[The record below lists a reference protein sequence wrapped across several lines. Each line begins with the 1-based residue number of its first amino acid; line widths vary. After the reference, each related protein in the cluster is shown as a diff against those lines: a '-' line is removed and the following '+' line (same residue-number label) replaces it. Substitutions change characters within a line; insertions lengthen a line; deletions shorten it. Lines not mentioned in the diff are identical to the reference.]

1 MKAALRKGTAK
12 RTSEPLPFP
21 AAEFSLAAVGRNRP
35 HNLFFPAMPCHDDA
49 DHDLRRSYE
58 YWRDA
63 APPKPLSG
71 QPTPEE
77 LDRLREFGTRR
88 KEWLLSLEERE
99 RTQINVW
106 DWEATRKRKEEARRQ
121 HAEAKKAAVNSIKKQ
136 RDASI
141 CRHWARTG
149 TCLYGDAC
157 KFRHPEDNAITCNTN
172 IKNLHRSRTRANRTN
187 DNRMGAFRRFLLDT
201 FGEQRLKYGSG
212 VVEVAA
218 GIHGGVSFELVNLN
232 GIPCTAIEPRGPLRL
247 TKRRRMLK
255 NGIYHRTIPLQKY
268 NSIGLEDVLVEGE
281 GGDETGDDQLII
293 GKAPRHWR
301 LFFCDWMIAP
311 ESEDINKRLVRSAK
325 KAAALV
331 GPAATA
337 SGHEED
343 YCAEHEEA
351 GRESDSDT
359 DDNESPATNA
369 DNPVFCQPCGIGE
382 AQASPPATEVS
393 STLASA
399 SIIIG
404 LHPDQPTGDIVDAA
418 LSMDKP
424 FAVVPCCVF
433 PKIFDQRTLPCE
445 THVRSYEQFI
455 EWIML
460 KNAMIRKKDLGFGGR
475 SVVLYY
481 DPGWEDGNVKKE

>member
-1 MKAALRKGTAK
+1 
-12 RTSEPLPFP
+12 
-21 AAEFSLAAVGRNRP
+21 
-35 HNLFFPAMPCHDDA
+35 MPDDG

-58 YWRDA
+58 HWRDA

-71 QPTPEE
+71 KQPTPDE

-88 KEWLLSLEERE
+88 KEWLMSLEESE
-99 RTQINVW
+99 RVQINVW
-106 DWEATRKRKEEARRQ
+106 DREAKCKRKEEARRQ
-121 HAEAKKAAVNSIKKQ
+121 HAKAKKAAANAQKKQ
-136 RDASI
+136 RDDSI
-141 CRHWARTG
+141 CRHWAKTG

-157 KFRHPEDNAITCNTN
+157 KFRHPIEDNNNASTCNTN
-172 IKNLHRSRTRANRTN
+172 TKNLHRSRTRANRTN

-201 FGEQRLKYGSG
+201 YGEQRLKSGSG

-247 TKRRRMLK
+247 TKRRRMLQ

-268 NSIGLEDVLVEGE
+268 NSIGLEDVLVEG
-281 GGDETGDDQLII
+281 GGDDDDKIVV

-301 LFFCDWMIAP
+301 LFFGDWMIAA
-311 ESEDINKRLVRSAK
+311 ESDEINKRLARSAK

-331 GPAATA
+331 GPAATT

-343 YCAEHEEA
+343 YCAEHEEED
-351 GRESDSDT
+351 GGEGDSDA
-359 DDNESPATNA
+359 DDNEIPTRNE
-369 DNPVFCQPCGIGE
+369 DDHVFCHPCGIGE
-382 AQASPPATEVS
+382 AQAPPPATEVS

-404 LHPDQPTGDIVDAA
+404 LHPDQPTGDIVDMA
-418 LSMDKP
+418 LAMGTP
-424 FAVVPCCVF
+424 FAVIPCCVF
-433 PKIFDQRTLPCE
+433 PKIFDERILPCG
-445 THVRSYEQFI
+445 TPVRSYEQFI

-460 KNAMIRKKDLGFGGR
+460 KNALVRKKDLGFGGR

-481 DPGWEDGNVKKE
+481 DPKWGESGDKALVKVT

>member
-1 MKAALRKGTAK
+1 MVLTMSAA
-12 RTSEPLPFP
+12 
-21 AAEFSLAAVGRNRP
+21 AAT
-35 HNLFFPAMPCHDDA
+35 DDGE
-49 DHDLRRSYE
+49 HDLRRSYE
-58 YWRDA
+58 HWRDA

-71 QPTPEE
+71 TQPTPDE
-77 LDRLREFGTRR
+77 LGRLREFGKRK
-88 KEWLLSLEERE
+88 KEWLMGLKESE
-99 RTQINVW
+99 RTQVTIWNR
-106 DWEATRKRKEEARRQ
+106 EATRKRKEEARKF
-121 HAEAKKAAVNSIKKQ
+121 HAEAKKAIINSQKRQ
-136 RDASI
+136 RDGSI

-157 KFRHPEDNAITCNTN
+157 KFRHPEDNVITCNTN
-172 IKNLHRSRTRANRTN
+172 ITNLHRSRTRANRTN

-201 FGEQRLKYGSG
+201 YGEQKLKSGSG

-268 NSIGLEDVLVEGE
+268 NSIGLEDVLVEG
-281 GGDETGDDQLII
+281 GRSDDKSGDNKLII

-301 LFFCDWMIAP
+301 LFFGDWMIAP
-311 ESEDINKRLVRSAK
+311 ESYDINRRLVRAVK

-331 GPAATA
+331 GPAATT

-351 GRESDSDT
+351 GSESDSDA
-359 DDNESPATNA
+359 DDNESPTMNE
-369 DNPVFCQPCGIGE
+369 DEPVFCQPCGIGE
-382 AQASPPATEVS
+382 AQTPPPATEVY
-393 STLASA
+393 STLKSA

-404 LHPDQPTGDIVDAA
+404 LHPDQPTGDIVDMA
-418 LSMDKP
+418 LAMRKS

-433 PKIFDQRTLPCE
+433 PKIFDQRILPCG
-445 THVRSYEQFI
+445 TPVRSYEQFI

-460 KNAMIRKKDLGFGGR
+460 KNTLIRKKDLGFGGR

-481 DPGWEDGNVKKE
+481 DPGWEDGDIKEE